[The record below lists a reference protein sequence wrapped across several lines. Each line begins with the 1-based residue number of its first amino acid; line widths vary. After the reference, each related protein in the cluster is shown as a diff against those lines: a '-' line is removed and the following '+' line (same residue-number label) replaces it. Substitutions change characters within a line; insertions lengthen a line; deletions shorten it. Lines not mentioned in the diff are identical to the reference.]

1 MRVAGLQ
8 VDPIDQIN
16 YTKSIKNLILIILN
30 QVMRS
35 IFNIFAF
42 IILLLL
48 LLLLLLEQ
56 SLS

>member
-8 VDPIDQIN
+8 VDPVDQIN

-30 QVMRS
+30 EVMRS

-48 LLLLLLEQ
+48 LLLLEQ